1 MNHRPLRNESAITRV
16 SAQAEGSKQAK
27 RGLPQH
33 NNFPITGYGMKQ
45 TAYEAIIEMGGVVI
59 SQVRRFLGRKRR
71 SQFENIMDMAREI
84 AQRNPAALHDLVNLL
99 LRPYQAEAL
108 VGVVENAAHQA
119 PPSIVSSSFFFDDRR
134 ITPLSYGIGVKLA
147 PDAFRVNLAK
157 DTILP
162 WPWNRQRIASALAH
176 IGRGKSMGKWRQDP
190 NHQVMLWLP
199 WGISFVGGGNH
210 SIAAGII
217 AREGEVTPGE
227 VYDMSALLDLVD
239 CDGRYYRET
248 SSQKT
253 IAWVDDE
260 RIAAVFEIG
269 RLMRKLN
276 LNRSGKANRVL
287 EPA

>member
-1 MNHRPLRNESAITRV
+1 
-16 SAQAEGSKQAK
+16 
-27 RGLPQH
+27 
-33 NNFPITGYGMKQ
+33 
-45 TAYEAIIEMGGVVI
+45 MGRVVI
-59 SQVRRFLGRKRR
+59 SRVGRFFGREQR

-99 LRPYQAEAL
+99 LRPCQAEAL

-119 PPSIVSSSFFFDDRR
+119 PPNIVSSSFFFDDRR
-134 ITPLSYGIGVKLA
+134 VTPLSYGIGVTLE

-176 IGRGKSMGKWRQDP
+176 IGPGKSLGKWRQDL

-210 SIAAGII
+210 SITAGIV
-217 AREGEVTPGE
+217 AGDGEITPGE
-227 VYDMSALLDLVD
+227 VRDMSELLDLVE

-248 SSQKT
+248 SSRKT
-253 IAWVDDE
+253 IAAVEDE

-269 RLMRKLN
+269 RLMKQLN
-276 LNRSGKANRVL
+276 VQPNRSGSVSRVS

>member
-1 MNHRPLRNESAITRV
+1 MGPPKQEHVQNHGVRYE
-16 SAQAEGSKQAK
+16 
-27 RGLPQH
+27 
-33 NNFPITGYGMKQ
+33 NFGYE
-45 TAYEAIIEMGGVVI
+45 TSIEMGRDVI
-59 SQVRRFLGRKRR
+59 SRVQRFLRRKQR
-71 SQFENIMDMAREI
+71 SQFENIMEMAREI

-217 AREGEVTPGE
+217 AGDGEVTPGE
-227 VYDMSALLDLVD
+227 VRDMSALLDLVE

-248 SSQKT
+248 SSRKT
-253 IAWVDDE
+253 IATVDDE

-269 RLMRKLN
+269 RLMRQLN
-276 LNRSGKANRVL
+276 VRHNRGDKINRVSEL
-287 EPA
+287 A

>member
-1 MNHRPLRNESAITRV
+1 
-16 SAQAEGSKQAK
+16 
-27 RGLPQH
+27 
-33 NNFPITGYGMKQ
+33 MKQ
-45 TAYEAIIEMGGVVI
+45 TAYEATIEMGRVVI
-59 SQVRRFLGRKRR
+59 SRVRRFLGRKRR
-71 SQFENIMDMAREI
+71 SQFENFMDMAREI

-134 ITPLSYGIGVKLA
+134 ITPLSYGIGIKLA
-147 PDAFRVNLAK
+147 PDSFTVNLAK

-162 WPWNRQRIASALAH
+162 WPWNRQRIASALAY

-217 AREGEVTPGE
+217 AGEGEVTPGE
-227 VYDMSALLDLVD
+227 VRDMSALLDLVE

-248 SSQKT
+248 SSRKT
-253 IAWVDDE
+253 IAAVEDE
-260 RIAAVFEIG
+260 RLAAVFEIG
-269 RLMRKLN
+269 RLMRQLN
-276 LNRSGKANRVL
+276 VTLNRSGEENCVS